1 MTRPVG
7 HISQCRTSTRD
18 RLSVSDALSSC
29 AGRRHT
35 HRLCRYSGSVNMAF
49 VLKEPKKVSKGGQI
63 VRSGVV
69 FFWVQINL
77 KHRSTDLRSKTCY
90 TEAEVTF
97 DRHHNRLHSVKRTA
111 IFISLNRGS
120 PMVCQPFEVLVGLDH
135 RDTKIVLNVP
145 SHLVLVS
152 LYTPHAKV

>member
-1 MTRPVG
+1 
-7 HISQCRTSTRD
+7 
-18 RLSVSDALSSC
+18 
-29 AGRRHT
+29 
-35 HRLCRYSGSVNMAF
+35 MAF

-77 KHRSTDLRSKTCY
+77 KHRSTNLRSNTCY
-90 TEAEVTF
+90 TETEVTF
-97 DRHHNRLHSVKRTA
+97 DRHHNRLHAVKWTA
-111 IFISLNRGS
+111 ISISLNRGS

-152 LYTPHAKV
+152 LHTSHAKV